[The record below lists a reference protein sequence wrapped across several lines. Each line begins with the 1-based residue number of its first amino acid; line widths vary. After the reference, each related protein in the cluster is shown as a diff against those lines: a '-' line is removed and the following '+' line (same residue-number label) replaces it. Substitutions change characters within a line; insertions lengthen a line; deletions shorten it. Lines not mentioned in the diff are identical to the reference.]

1 MNNPVIKIENLSKEY
16 YLGEVGTGTL
26 SHDLHR
32 WWAQV
37 RGNEDPY
44 SMVGGVGS
52 PGNKK
57 PDYIWA
63 LKDINLEIQE
73 GDIFGIIGKNGAGK
87 STLLKIISRITAPTR
102 GSIKAKGRIAS
113 LLEVGTGMH
122 PELTGRENIYLNGAI
137 LGMKQ
142 NEITARFDDIVDF
155 SGCGLFVDTPIKR
168 YSTGMRVRLGFAV
181 AAFLDA
187 EILIV
192 DEVLA
197 VGDLQFQKKCVG
209 KMEEMG
215 NEGRTILFVSH
226 NMATLKVFC
235 NKGIGLDSGVISSFG
250 QIDDVIK
257 YYIQTN
263 SDESRLNGHY
273 KNQSTD
279 IINSNKKA
287 ELLEV
292 YVTDSFGEKNSVI
305 NVDQYFSVHIKW
317 RLNIEVPFLR
327 VGVEFTD
334 SMGAVVLVTEDTDST
349 DLYGKAR
356 KPGIYSQ
363 IVTVPSLL
371 LMPKIYSINIF
382 AGMPRV
388 ERLLDEIN
396 IIRFEITENNTHLSS
411 VTGVIRSGYI
421 STPLSWEVISSDG

>member
-1 MNNPVIKIENLSKEY
+1 MSNTIIKIENLSKEY

-32 WWAQV
+32 WWARV

-44 SMVGGVGS
+44 SIVGQVDN

-73 GDIFGIIGKNGAGK
+73 GDIFGIVGKNGAGK
-87 STLLKIISRITAPTR
+87 STLLKIISRITAPTK

-137 LGMKQ
+137 LGMKHH
-142 NEITARFDDIVDF
+142 EITARFDDIVDF

-168 YSTGMRVRLGFAV
+168 YSIGMRVRLGFSV

-197 VGDLQFQKKCVG
+197 VGDLQFQKKCIG
-209 KMEEMG
+209 KMEEIG

-235 NKGIGLDSGVISSFG
+235 NKGIGLNSGAISSIG

-257 YYIQTN
+257 HYIEMN
-263 SDESRLNGHY
+263 SDKSRLIGHY
-273 KNQSTD
+273 MNQSDD
-279 IINSNKKA
+279 IVNSNNKA
-287 ELLEV
+287 ELLKI
-292 YVTDSFGEKNSVI
+292 YITDSNNEKNSII
-305 NVDQYFSVHIKW
+305 NVDQCFSIHIKW
-317 RLNIEVPFLR
+317 RLNIAVPFLR

-334 SMGAVVLVTEDTDST
+334 SMGTVVLVTEDTDST
-349 DLYGKAR
+349 DLYGEAR
-356 KPGIYSQ
+356 KPGVYCQ
-363 IVTVPSLL
+363 TVTVPSFL
-371 LMPKIYSINIF
+371 LMPKNYSINVF

-388 ERLLDEIN
+388 ERLLEANN
-396 IIRFEITENNTHLSS
+396 IIQFEIIENNTHLSS

-421 STPLSWEVISSDG
+421 STPLNWKVISSDV